1 MAKIKVEMEVPDDNC
16 LGCDNGRY
24 VASDIAV
31 CTLFNNAFILS
42 EKGVIPKRCEAC
54 KKAETMGIDKTPEIE
69 KLTAEI
75 KSLRKNNEY
84 LIKYIQRV
92 IRWDN

>member
-1 MAKIKVEMEVPDDNC
+1 MAKIKVEMEVPDGNDC
-16 LGCDNGRY
+16 LGCNNGVY
-24 VASDIAV
+24 VASDIAI
-31 CTLFNNAFILS
+31 CPLFDAIILS

-54 KKAETMGIDKTPEIE
+54 KKAEIMGSDKTPEIE

-75 KSLRKNNEY
+75 KRLRKNNEY

-92 IRWDN
+92 IGWDN

>member
-31 CTLFNNAFILS
+31 
-42 EKGVIPKRCEAC
+42 
-54 KKAETMGIDKTPEIE
+54 
-69 KLTAEI
+69 
-75 KSLRKNNEY
+75 
-84 LIKYIQRV
+84 
-92 IRWDN
+92 